1 MIARTPPRRRAHH
14 PHGELRERL
23 GNYMSVRPLHVGN
36 YLSADTRRQTPVDGV
51 SPGDPVLGGLNAYP

>member
-23 GNYMSVRPLHVGN
+23 GNYVSVRPLPVGN
-36 YLSADTRRQTPVDGV
+36 YVSADTVCRQ
-51 SPGDPVLGGLNAYP
+51 NR